1 MKTAQEI
8 LDDADRRMKHA
19 IEAMVHDFSTYRTGR
34 ASPAVLER
42 VHVEYYGTDT
52 PVSQLAN
59 VSIPEP
65 RQLLI
70 QPYDK
75 STIPLIE
82 RAIQKSDLGINPNT
96 DSNGIRL
103 IFPQMTEER
112 RKDMV
117 KQVNARAE
125 HAAVAVRNV
134 RRDANEH
141 LKALQKD
148 KVISEDDLK
157 GHEAKVQK
165 LTDKYVEEVHSLQ
178 KKKDTELMEI

>member
-1 MKTAQEI
+1 MTPEETLA
-8 LDDADRRMKHA
+8 DAERRMKHA
-19 IEAMVHDFSTYRTGR
+19 IEVMIHDFSTYRTGR
-34 ASPAVLER
+34 ASTAVLER

-59 VSIPEP
+59 ISIPEP

-75 STIPLIE
+75 TSIAAIE
-82 RAIQKSDLGINPNT
+82 RAILKSDLGITPNS

-112 RKDMV
+112 RRDMV

-125 HAAVAVRNV
+125 QAAVAIRNV

-141 LKALQKD
+141 YKAMQKA
-148 KVISEDDLK
+148 KEISEDDEK
-157 GHEAKVQK
+157 NYEAKIQK
-165 LTDKYVEEVHSLQ
+165 LTDKYVEEVHAVQ
-178 KKKDTELMEI
+178 KKKDAELMEV